1 MIRFDAL
8 PYTNAPLP
16 THCPVTGLPIYSH
29 SSWTYSSPG
38 GSYRLRVSFIGDR
51 IVWLQPKGYVR
62 LAYAQ
67 GGMALLEDVLFS
79 MLPNASP
86 FIAIDDYS
94 AVSGATLN
102 ARRFVIQTLSRERR
116 MRSYIVYGPPPVFR
130 LALGLSQRFKLLP
143 FDVVVARNYDEA
155 VTAAQARLVAAET
168 DSEEGRHTLR
178 SIADDGLEGAGPAD
192 DGSGDPLAPYADE
205 LLDIVGSITLEPYGM
220 APVLRTVPL
229 DHPLRP
235 VYDAL
240 ALLREDLQAILRR
253 HRDARAKV
261 EQREKE
267 LMEKQ
272 TLLNE
277 THTTLNVLFHARQ
290 EERRRFE
297 ARIKDR
303 FQALLQPLVEGF
315 ESTAMTPRQRELVQL
330 LHQVFRHI
338 GVCPASEE
346 HAVQTAFTPRER
358 LIAYLLILGKTPHA
372 IARLLELS
380 PRTVENHCQR
390 MRTKIGLAGRVPTL
404 KDWLTRQV
412 STEFEAAGGGRP

>member
-16 THCPVTGLPIYSH
+16 THCPVTGLPIYGH

-38 GSYRLRVSFIGDR
+38 GNYRLRVSFIGDR

-62 LAYAQ
+62 LACAQ

-102 ARRFVIQTLSRERR
+102 ARRFVIQALRRERR

-130 LALGLSQRFKLLP
+130 LALGLGQRFKLLP
-143 FDVVVARNYDEA
+143 FEVVVTRNYDEA
-155 VTAAQARLVAAET
+155 VMAAQARLGAAGT
-168 DSEEGRHTLR
+168 DFEEGRYTLG
-178 SIADDGLEGAGPAD
+178 SIADDGVEGAGLAVASP
-192 DGSGDPLAPYADE
+192 GDPLAPYADE

-220 APVLRTVPL
+220 APVSRTVPL

-240 ALLREDLQAILRR
+240 ALLREDMQAILLGLRE
-253 HRDARAKV
+253 ARSKV
-261 EQREKE
+261 EGREKE

-303 FQALLQPLVEGF
+303 FQALLQPLLEGF
-315 ESTAMTPRQRELVQL
+315 ESTVMTPRQHELVQL

-338 GVCPASEE
+338 DVCLASEE
-346 HAVQTAFTPRER
+346 HAVQKAFTSRER
-358 LIAYLLILGKTPHA
+358 LIAYLLILGKNPHA
-372 IARLLELS
+372 IARLLERS
-380 PRTVENHCQR
+380 PRTVANHCQR
-390 MRTKIGLAGRVPTL
+390 MRAKIGLAGRVPTL
-404 KDWLTRQV
+404 QDWLTGQV
-412 STEFEAAGGGRP
+412 STELEEAGRGRP